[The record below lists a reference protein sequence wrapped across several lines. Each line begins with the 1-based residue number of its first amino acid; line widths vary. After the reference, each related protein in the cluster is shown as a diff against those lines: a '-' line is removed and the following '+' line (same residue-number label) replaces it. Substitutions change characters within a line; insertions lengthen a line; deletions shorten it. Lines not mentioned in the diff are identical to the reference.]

1 MLMKK
6 IIDKLDNKVMTINI
20 LPNISRR
27 KGNQSMKFGQI
38 IECNMRNIFPKKIKH
53 KMWWEISLKKT
64 PEFSISW
71 DQQP

>member
-38 IECNMRNIFPKKIKH
+38 IECNTRNIFPKTKSCTKCGG
-53 KMWWEISLKKT
+53 KLV
-64 PEFSISW
+64 
-71 DQQP
+71 